1 MYSTWQPRRIQT
13 GRLKAGQ
20 KIAVLG
26 GINIAR
32 QPTRILVTKPKPDIG
47 LQPGDVILRY
57 QVLGEGQA
65 DIWTKGAFHEGYDLW
80 TAIETDGSGC
90 RAIDACD
97 SKVIENGVI
106 EQWVQIKTEGGLTGW
121 VLDRKNTR
129 GVFWDSGVFGQLCA
143 G

>member
-1 MYSTWQPRRIQT
+1 VYSTWQPRRIQT

-20 KIAVLG
+20 KITVLG

-57 QVLGEGQA
+57 QVLGEGEA
-65 DIWTKGAFHEGYDLW
+65 NIWAKGTFHEDDLW

-90 RAIDACD
+90 GAIDACD

-106 EQWVQIKTEGGLTGW
+106 EQWVQIKTNGGLTGW
-121 VLDRKNTR
+121 VLDRKNTH
-129 GVFWDSGVFGQLCA
+129 GPFWDSGVFGQLCA